1 MPVDRVLQNAILRK
15 LDEAYPA
22 EVSRGAIDA
31 SLPDKHEQI
40 APNLHYLQEHGL
52 VHLDTRHRPLSD
64 RDALYYCSAKI
75 TAKGVDFLAGDGG
88 LSAVLGVMTVKLH
101 DETIQA
107 LLASKVEASDL
118 PPEQKQTLIS
128 QIRELRGEAAKH
140 LVTKII
146 DYGITKG
153 PDAMHWLSEA
163 LQKAAS

>member
-1 MPVDRVLQNAILRK
+1 MRIDRVFQKQILESLAATFPAR
-15 LDEAYPA
+15 LGHDEVFELFP
-22 EVSRGAIDA
+22 
-31 SLPDKHEQI
+31 EQT
-40 APNLHYLQEHGL
+40 ATLYPNLFYLHEHGL
-52 VHLDTRHRPLSD
+52 VFLRGSSSIGDDEDPHIIEAR
-64 RDALYYCSAKI
+64 I
-75 TAKGVDFLAGDGG
+75 TAKGMDFLADDGG
-88 LSAVLGVMTVKLH
+88 LSAILGVVTVKLH